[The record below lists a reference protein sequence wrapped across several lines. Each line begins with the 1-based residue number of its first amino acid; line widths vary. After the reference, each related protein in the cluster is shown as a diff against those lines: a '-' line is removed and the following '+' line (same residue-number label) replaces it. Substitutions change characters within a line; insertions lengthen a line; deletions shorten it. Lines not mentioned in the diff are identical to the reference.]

1 MNKIIALVG
10 MCGSGKTVA
19 CDHFEELG
27 YKKVYFGGVTL
38 DELKKAKLPIT
49 PENEQMM
56 REKIREEYG
65 MGGFATLL
73 LPKIEKLYKKDNV
86 VIDGLYSWEE
96 LIILKEHFKDNMI
109 VLAVVVDKNIRYERL
124 EKRSIRGLNKKEA
137 KERDLSEIV
146 NLKKGGPIAYADL
159 YVDNSK
165 DIPALYKKI
174 DELLE
179 G

>member
-1 MNKIIALVG
+1 MNFLFFINPTAGKGDMQDSIA
-10 MCGSGKTVA
+10 
-19 CDHFEELG
+19 ER
-27 YKKVYFGGVTL
+27 
-38 DELKKAKLPIT
+38 I
-49 PENEQMM
+49 
-56 REKIREEYG
+56 
-65 MGGFATLL
+65 
-73 LPKIEKLYKKDNV
+73 
-86 VIDGLYSWEE
+86 
-96 LIILKEHFKDNMI
+96 KEHFKDNMI